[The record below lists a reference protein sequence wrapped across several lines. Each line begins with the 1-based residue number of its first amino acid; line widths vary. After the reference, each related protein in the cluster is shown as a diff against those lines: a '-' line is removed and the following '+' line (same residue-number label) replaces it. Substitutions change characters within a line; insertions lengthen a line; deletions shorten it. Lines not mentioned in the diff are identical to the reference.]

1 MTPSKPIQ
9 ILTIVGNPRRSSRT
23 RTAGEAVASAIAR
36 WLHDQGIQTERE
48 TLETID
54 LAGAGLF
61 TGDDPDVA
69 AAVTQTRSADL
80 LVVATPTYKAS
91 YTGLLKAFLDNIPSD
106 GLQGRLAV
114 PLMVGAAPLHY
125 LAPDAFLR
133 PVLLALGATCPTPSL
148 FVLESDFA
156 ALDDVI
162 QPWLETAQLGLKALT
177 A

>member
-69 AAVTQTRSADL
+69 AADTQTRSADL

-91 YTGLLKAFLDNIPSD
+91 YTGLLKEFLDNNPIRLTAGPPGRPPD
-106 GLQGRLAV
+106 GWRGAPPLPRPGRL
-114 PLMVGAAPLHY
+114 PAARSARARSHLPH
-125 LAPDAFLR
+125 AE
-133 PVLLALGATCPTPSL
+133 PVRAR
-148 FVLESDFA
+148 
-156 ALDDVI
+156 
-162 QPWLETAQLGLKALT
+162 K
-177 A
+177 